1 MPQICYNLLNYYNS
15 KNKYFKMN
23 KDCKLIFEAYNAKKQ
38 VISEAPIYGMGD
50 LGYSSDVESAPGK
63 GYGIGQVAAKEGKTK
78 TEIANRV
85 LQAIKTKL
93 FKPAKHVVDGKE
105 YDLYYPGSKM
115 KFRTELENL
124 IKNELKIGGTLAKYT
139 ARVVD
144 NLLNVVRVD
153 AEGGT
158 AASPRQVKQAVDA
171 GIQGKAVVAPGTPGT
186 SPSSETPTAANSFVK
201 NSNARF
207 IKEWQPIFVELP
219 DEINVEEGD
228 IYDSPE
234 LRNEVIEAI
243 TRAYDQKMASDK
255 EVVQDFIDSLKFKNS
270 YVPSS
275 EKKEG
280 EGSGEVETV
289 EEYPED
295 DAATSE
301 LRSMGAI
308 DNRRGYDAGGF
319 SYGD

>member
-1 MPQICYNLLNYYNS
+1 
-15 KNKYFKMN
+15 MN
-23 KDCKLIFEAYNAKKQ
+23 KDCKLIFEAYKAKKK

-50 LGYSSDVESAPGK
+50 IGYSGDFESAPGK

-78 TEIANRV
+78 TEVANRV
-85 LQAIKTKL
+85 LQAVKTKL

-115 KFRTELENL
+115 RFRTELENL
-124 IKNELKIGGTLAKYT
+124 IKNELKIGGTVAKYT

-158 AASPRQVKQAVDA
+158 AASPKQVKQAVDA
-171 GIQGKAVVAPGTPGT
+171 GLEGKKVVAPGTPST
-186 SPSSETPTAANSFVK
+186 APTPEAPATTNTFVK
-201 NSNARF
+201 NSNVRF

-219 DEINVEEGD
+219 DEISVDQGD

-234 LRNEVIEAI
+234 LRNEVVEAI
-243 TRAYDQKMASDK
+243 TRAYDSKMASDK
-255 EVVQDFIDSLKFKNS
+255 EVVQDFIESLKFKNS
-270 YVPSS
+270 YIPSS

-280 EGSGEVETV
+280 EGTGEVETV
-289 EEYPED
+289 DEYPED
-295 DAATSE
+295 DDVTGE

-308 DNRRGYDAGGF
+308 GGRRGYDPGGF

>member
-1 MPQICYNLLNYYNS
+1 
-15 KNKYFKMN
+15 MN
-23 KDCKLIFEAYNAKKQ
+23 KDCKYIFEAYLTKKP
-38 VISEAPIYGMGD
+38 IINEAPIYSMGD
-50 LGYSSDVESAPGK
+50 IGYSGDFESAPGK
-63 GYGIGQVAAKEGKTK
+63 GYGIGQVAAKEGKPMA
-78 TEIANRV
+78 EIANRL

-124 IKNELKIGGTLAKYT
+124 IKNELKIGGTQAKYT
-139 ARVVD
+139 ARIVD

-158 AASPRQVKQAVDA
+158 AASPKQVKQAVDA
-171 GIQGKAVVAPGTPGT
+171 GVQGKAVVAPGTPST
-186 SPSSETPTAANSFVK
+186 APATPAAAPANTFVK
-201 NSNARF
+201 NPNVRF
-207 IKEWQPIFVELP
+207 IKEWMPIFVELP
-219 DEINVEEGD
+219 DEITIEKGD

-234 LRNEVIEAI
+234 LRNEVVEAI

-255 EVVQDFIDSLKFKNS
+255 EVVQDFIDSLKFKSS
-270 YVPSS
+270 YTPAS

-280 EGSGEVETV
+280 EGTGEVETV
-289 EEYPED
+289 DEYPED
-295 DAATSE
+295 DDVTGE

-308 DNRRGYDAGGF
+308 GGRRGFDPGGF

>member
-1 MPQICYNLLNYYNS
+1 
-15 KNKYFKMN
+15 MN
-23 KDCKLIFEAYNAKKQ
+23 KDCKLIFESYLAKKQ

-50 LGYSSDVESAPGK
+50 IGYSGDFESAPGK

-78 TEIANRV
+78 TEVANRV
-85 LQAIKTKL
+85 LQAVKTKL

-115 KFRTELENL
+115 KFRTDLENL
-124 IKNELKIGGTLAKYT
+124 IKNELKIGGTVAKYT
-139 ARVVD
+139 VRIVD

-158 AASPRQVKQAVDA
+158 AASPKQVKQAVDA
-171 GIQGKAVVAPGTPGT
+171 GLEGKKVIAPGTPST
-186 SPSSETPTAANSFVK
+186 APTPEAPATTNTFVK
-201 NSNARF
+201 NSNVRF

-219 DEINVEEGD
+219 DEISVDQGD

-234 LRNEVIEAI
+234 LRNEVVEAI
-243 TRAYDQKMASDK
+243 TRAYDSKMASDK
-255 EVVQDFIDSLKFKNS
+255 EVVQDFIESLKFKNS
-270 YVPSS
+270 YIPSS

-280 EGSGEVETV
+280 EGTGEVETV
-289 EEYPED
+289 DEYPED
-295 DAATSE
+295 DDVTGE

-308 DNRRGYDAGGF
+308 GGRRGFDPGGF

>member
-1 MPQICYNLLNYYNS
+1 
-15 KNKYFKMN
+15 MN
-23 KDCKLIFEAYNAKKQ
+23 KDCKLIFEAYLAKKP
-38 VISEAPIYGMGD
+38 VLNEAPIYGMGD
-50 LGYSSDVESAPGK
+50 IGYSGDFESAPGK
-63 GYGIGQVAAKEGKTK
+63 GYGIGQVAAKEGKPMA
-78 TEIANRV
+78 EIASRL

-124 IKNELKIGGTLAKYT
+124 IKNELKVGGTQAKYT

-158 AASPRQVKQAVDA
+158 AASPKQVKQAVDA
-171 GIQGKAVVAPGTPGT
+171 GVQGKAVVAPGTPST
-186 SPSSETPTAANSFVK
+186 APATPTAAPANSFVK
-201 NSNARF
+201 NPNVRF
-207 IKEWQPIFVELP
+207 IKEWMPIFVELP
-219 DEINVEEGD
+219 DEITVEKGD

-234 LRNEVIEAI
+234 LKNEVIEAI
-243 TRAYDQKMASDK
+243 TRAYDAKMASDK
-255 EVVQDFIDSLKFKNS
+255 EVVQDFIDSLKFKSS
-270 YVPSS
+270 YTPAS

-280 EGSGEVETV
+280 EGTGEVETV

-295 DAATSE
+295 DDVTGE

-308 DNRRGYDAGGF
+308 GGRRGFDPGGF